1 MKKSKQGLG
10 RGLDALIKPYDE
22 NKIDI
27 PIEQIPYEKIEEDDG
42 TSIDILIQLDV
53 EKILPNP
60 FQPRTDF
67 RSEALDELKKSIL
80 ENGLIQPITVRR
92 AGKNNYELISGERR
106 FRACKEIGYTKIP
119 AYIRKVD
126 TNEAMLALSIIENVQ
141 REDLNPIE
149 IALGYK
155 RLIDDCNLS
164 QEDIAERVSKDRT
177 TITNFLRLLK
187 LPKSIQQN
195 IINDEIAM
203 GHARALINLPNK
215 NIQLQIVQKI
225 IKQQLSVRDVEKL
238 VRRFSVT
245 DNIKEEKKGEQK
257 TSNPAKDDLQ
267 NKLRLIFGTKVICN
281 QKKEGAGEIII
292 QFYSNEELERL
303 LELFN
308 IIEKNS

>member
-10 RGLDALIKPYDE
+10 RGLDALINRYDE
-22 NKIDI
+22 NKFDI
-27 PIEQIPYEKIEEDDG
+27 PIERIPYEKMEDDDG
-42 TSIDILIQLDV
+42 ISNDILIQIDID
-53 EKILPNP
+53 KIHPNP

-67 RSEALDELKKSIL
+67 RSDALDELKKSIL

-92 AGKNNYELISGERR
+92 AGKNRYELISGERR
-106 FRACKEIGYTKIP
+106 FRACKDIGYTKIP
-119 AYIRKVD
+119 GYIRKVD

-149 IALGYK
+149 IAYGYK
-155 RLIDDCNLS
+155 RLIDECNLT
-164 QEDIAERVSKDRT
+164 QEDIAEKVSKDRT

-195 IINDEIAM
+195 IIDEEISM

-215 NIQLQIVQKI
+215 NVQLQIVQKI

-238 VRRFSVT
+238 VKRYSET
-245 DNIKEEKKGEQK
+245 DTKKEDIKEKQK
-257 TSNPAKDDLQ
+257 TSNSAKDDLE

-281 QKKEGAGEIII
+281 QKKDGTGEIII
-292 QFYSNEELERL
+292 QFYSNEELDRL

>member
-22 NKIDI
+22 NKLDI
-27 PIEQIPYEKIEEDDG
+27 SVERIPYEQMEEDDG
-42 TSIDILIQLDV
+42 ITNDILIQIAI

-60 FQPRTDF
+60 FQPRSDF
-67 RSEALDELKKSIL
+67 RIETLDELKKSIL

-92 AGKNNYELISGERR
+92 AGKNKYELISGERR
-106 FRACKEIGYTKIP
+106 FRACKEIGFQKIP
-119 AYIRKVD
+119 AYIRQVD
-126 TNEAMLALSIIENVQ
+126 TNEAMLALSLIENVQ

-149 IALGYK
+149 IAHAYK
-155 RLIDDCNLS
+155 RLIDECDLS
-164 QEDIAERVSKDRT
+164 QEDIAEKVGKDRT

-195 IINDEIAM
+195 IINDEISM

-215 NIQLQIVQKI
+215 NIQLQLVQKI
-225 IKQQLSVRDVEKL
+225 IKQQLSVRNVEKL
-238 VRRFSVT
+238 VKIYSDDET
-245 DNIKEEKKGEQK
+245 HQK
-257 TSNPAKDDLQ
+257 TVRVEPKVINPAKDDIE
-267 NKLRLIFGTKVICN
+267 NKLRLIFGTKVTCN
-281 QKKEGAGEIII
+281 QKKNGEGEVII

-308 IIEKNS
+308 SIGKNS